1 MSVRTACG
9 WPSKYFLAPIA
20 EPPLARVCQHEFVG
34 DFSHDVIGG
43 YGGDLREGN
52 FLEQSVAL
60 SRSAAQAIDEDI
72 AVDEDFR
79 PIRNACQVSDRHD
92 LFVVVF
98 AELSR
103 QPPLFGGELDA

>member
-79 PIRNACQVSDRHD
+79 PLGMLARSAIGMIYSSSSSLKSAANRHCS
-92 LFVVVF
+92 
-98 AELSR
+98 AGSSM
-103 QPPLFGGELDA
+103 P